1 MEEVITTKG
10 RKTILVIDDSPL
22 NLQLAAHTLSADY
35 ELILVNSG
43 EKGVRIA
50 IEKEPDLILLD
61 VMMPEM
67 SGLEV
72 CVKLKDTIGVKEIP
86 VIFVTAKTQEEDIIH
101 GYDAGG
107 VDYVMKPFRAK
118 ELLTRVKTQLAIKEH
133 QNKIEQMN
141 VYLNEVNKN
150 RDKLFSII
158 SHDLRGN
165 ADRIDSLTEI
175 IMNSPDYDDLSPEL
189 KKPIDM
195 LGNSSKR
202 NKRLVDD
209 LLLWARNQFDQIKF
223 KPIQINLENI
233 IDQVE
238 TQMNGALKAKHI
250 KLNKQIYEDLNL
262 LADKDMLTVLFRN
275 LLSNAIK
282 FSHTKGEII
291 IKCWQQKKK
300 DLITIEIIDQGV
312 GISEDDLNKLFDK
325 KINFST
331 YGTNGEKGTGL
342 GLELCTDFVSKH
354 NGSIKAESELG
365 KGSTFRIVLPVIQE
379 MEQQP

>member
-1 MEEVITTKG
+1 MEEVITTKA

-22 NLQLAAHTLSADY
+22 NLQLAAHTLSANY

-43 EKGVRIA
+43 EKGIRIA

-61 VMMPEM
+61 IMMPEM
-67 SGLEV
+67 SGFEV
-72 CVKLKDTIGVKEIP
+72 CVKLKNAVKVKEIP

-165 ADRIDSLTEI
+165 ADRIDSLAEI
-175 IMNSPDYDDLSPEL
+175 IMNSPDYDGLSPGL

-195 LGNSSKR
+195 LSNSSKR
-202 NKRLVDD
+202 NKGLVDD

-238 TQMNGALKAKHI
+238 TQMKGALKAKYI

-282 FSHTKGEII
+282 FSHTEGEII
-291 IKCWQQKKK
+291 IKCWQQN
-300 DLITIEIIDQGV
+300 DFITIEIIDQGV

-379 MEQQP
+379 MEQQS